1 MSQNAWHRSFPLR
14 KSTSRSCLEPAL
26 TAIEGNCGDERKLRD
41 GFMNDRRQRKDVHV
55 TGDNRR
61 EKCHDYSRE
70 KRFPPL
76 LPLFRLISRERSSTA
91 EFIRDRLK

>member
-1 MSQNAWHRSFPLR
+1 MSQNGWHRSFLLQ
-14 KSTSRSCLEPAL
+14 KSTSSFYLEPAL

-61 EKCHDYSRE
+61 EKCRDYLRE
-70 KRFPPL
+70 KRSLSPL
-76 LPLFRLISRERSSTA
+76 PLISRERSTA